1 MSPATALITGPTA
14 GIGRAF
20 AEQLADRGHDLV
32 LVARDS
38 NRLAELAEQLRGRY
52 EVEVEVLAADLSDR
66 ASLAVVEARVSDPER
81 PVSVL
86 VNNAGFGHKQP
97 FTENSVEDEQQM
109 LDVLVTAVMRLSHAA
124 IGPMLGRGEGAIVNV
139 SSVAA

>member
-38 NRLAELAEQLRGRY
+38 NRLAELA
-52 EVEVEVLAADLSDR
+52 DLTGSDTG
-66 ASLAVVEARVSDPER
+66 AQ
-81 PVSVL
+81 PVSV
-86 VNNAGFGHKQP
+86 AGAGAD
-97 FTENSVEDEQQM
+97 EDHSSP
-109 LDVLVTAVMRLSHAA
+109 RR
-124 IGPMLGRGEGAIVNV
+124 GRGARAVRVRGDL
-139 SSVAA
+139 ST